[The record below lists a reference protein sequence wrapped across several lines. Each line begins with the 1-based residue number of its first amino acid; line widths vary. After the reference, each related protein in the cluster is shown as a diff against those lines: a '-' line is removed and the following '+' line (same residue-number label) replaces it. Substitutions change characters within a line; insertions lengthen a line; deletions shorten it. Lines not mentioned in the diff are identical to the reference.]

1 MPDPESLGAAAAGL
15 GVAGPLAAWV
25 VRKLFRVLYRILLR
39 FDTIGEK
46 VDRID
51 ERVKKIEPIVA
62 EFKPNGGSSMRDAV
76 NLLERRLT
84 ILAGQHRARF
94 EGDALATYECD
105 ATGQCTYASAALAEL
120 YGMPA
125 EQFMG
130 TGWLRAVAT
139 ATERERV
146 WGTWQHAIR
155 HQIPYEDIYTVL
167 AHGKPL
173 KVRTYTRAVKDA
185 KGVPLCYFGVVV
197 VPPPDSKLV
206 GGGSTAASSSP
217 PVAPVPLADTDEH
230 TPLTDSPPKG

>member
-15 GVAGPLAAWV
+15 GAAGPLAWWV
-25 VRKLFRVLYRILLR
+25 ARKLLRRLDRLLMR
-39 FDTIGEK
+39 ADTISTK
-46 VDRID
+46 VDAID
-51 ERVKKIEPIVA
+51 ARVKKIEPIVA

-94 EGDALATYECD
+94 EGDSLATYECD

-125 EQFMG
+125 EHFMG
-130 TGWLRAVAT
+130 TGWLRAVANST
-139 ATERERV
+139 DRERV
-146 WGTWQHAIR
+146 WGTWQHAIKN
-155 HQIPYEDIYTVL
+155 QIPYEDIYTVL

-173 KVRTYTRAVKDA
+173 KVRTYTRVVKDA

-217 PVAPVPLADTDEH
+217 PVAPAPLADTDEH
-230 TPLTDSPPKG
+230 TPLPVPPPKG